1 MFQEEVKTIGGLRL
15 HVIPTKKYKTNT
27 LVLKMKAPLC
37 ERDVTMRALV
47 PYVLQNATERHPSM
61 KALRT
66 YLDELYGAT
75 LQVDLAKKGEN
86 HIITIRM
93 DIANEKFLGD
103 TSPLLREALTL
114 FSDMLFRPFTE
125 GDGFSV
131 AIVEQEKRALKQK
144 IQSLF
149 DDKMR
154 YAQHRLME
162 EMYKGSPYALDVHGK
177 LEDVDSI
184 DAKRL
189 YEHYEHMLKHDEID
203 LYIVGDVML
212 ADVEHDVAERFS
224 LEVRPPRSI
233 ATPTIIRRTDVQEVV
248 EKQDVKQGKL
258 HLGYRTNT
266 TYNDP
271 DYDALQ
277 VWNGIFGGFAHSKLF
292 INVREKASLAYY
304 AASRIE
310 SHQGMMMVMAGID
323 PSKYERALEIIHAQA
338 EAMRNG
344 QFSDEEIVQTKA
356 VIRNQLLETI
366 DTARGMIEMSYH
378 NVIATNQRP
387 LQQWLE
393 GIEKVTREDIVRV
406 GEKIELDTIYFLTEK
421 EGEKK

>member
-1 MFQEEVKTIGGLRL
+1 MFQEEVKEIGGLRL

-37 ERDVTMRALV
+37 EQDVTMRAMI
-47 PYVLQNATERHPSM
+47 PYVLQSATERHPSM
-61 KALRT
+61 GALRT

-75 LQVDLAKKGEN
+75 LQVDLAKKGEH

-93 DIANEKFLGD
+93 DIANEKFLGG
-103 TSPLLREALTL
+103 TSPLLRDALTL
-114 FSDMLFRPFTE
+114 LSDMLFRPLTE
-125 GDGFSV
+125 QGGFSV
-131 AIVEQEKRALKQK
+131 SIVEQEKRALKQK

-154 YAQHRLME
+154 YAQHRLIE

-177 LEDVDSI
+177 LQNVDPI

-189 YEHYEHMLKHDEID
+189 YEHYEYMLKHDEID

-224 LEVRPPRSI
+224 LAARPSRS
-233 ATPTIIRRTDVQEVV
+233 TSTSSLPKRTHVQEVV

-258 HLGYRTNT
+258 HLGYRTNI
-266 TYNDP
+266 TYNDV

-292 INVREKASLAYY
+292 IHVREKASLAYY

-310 SHQGMMMVMAGID
+310 SHQGMMMVMAGIE
-323 PSKYERALEIIHAQA
+323 PSNYNRALEIIHAQA
-338 EAMRNG
+338 EAMRTG
-344 QFSDEEIVQTKA
+344 QFSDEEIIQTKA
-356 VIRNQLLETI
+356 VIRNQLLETV
-366 DTARGMIEMSYH
+366 DTARGMIEISYH
-378 NVIATNQRP
+378 NVMATRQRP
-387 LQQWLE
+387 LDEWLE
-393 GIEKVTREDIVRV
+393 GIEKVTREDIVRI

-421 EGEKK
+421 DGEKQ

>member
-1 MFQEEVKTIGGLRL
+1 MFQEEVKEVGGLRL

-37 ERDVTMRALV
+37 EQDVTMRALI

-75 LQVDLAKKGEN
+75 LQVDLAKKGEH
-86 HIITIRM
+86 HIVTIRI
-93 DIANEKFLGD
+93 DVANEKFLGG
-103 TSPLLREALTL
+103 TSPLLRDAMALL
-114 FSDMLFRPFTE
+114 SDMLFRPLTE
-125 GDGFSV
+125 QGGFSV
-131 AIVEQEKRALKQK
+131 SIVEQEKRALKQK

-154 YAQHRLME
+154 YAQHRLIE

-177 LEDVDSI
+177 RHDVDSI

-189 YEHYEHMLKHDEID
+189 YKHYEHMLKHDEID
-203 LYIVGDVML
+203 LYVVGDVML
-212 ADVEHDVAERFS
+212 DDIEHDVAERFS
-224 LEVRPPRSI
+224 LEARSRRSTT
-233 ATPTIIRRTDVQEVV
+233 TPTRMKRTNVQEIV

-258 HLGYRTNT
+258 HLGYQTNT
-266 TYNDP
+266 TYNDA

-277 VWNGIFGGFAHSKLF
+277 VWNGIFGGFTHSKLF

-310 SHQGMMMVMAGID
+310 SHQGMMMVMAGIE
-323 PSKYERALEIIHAQA
+323 PSNYERALEIIHAQA

-344 QFSDEEIVQTKA
+344 QFSDEEIAQTKA

-366 DTARGMIEMSYH
+366 DTARGMIELSYH
-378 NVIATNQRP
+378 NVIATRQRP
-387 LQQWLE
+387 FHEWLE

-406 GEKIELDTIYFLTEK
+406 GENVELDTIYFLTEK
-421 EGEKK
+421 DGEKR

>member
-37 ERDVTMRALV
+37 ERDITMRALV

-61 KALRT
+61 KAFRT

-75 LQVDLAKKGEN
+75 LQVDLAKKGE
-86 HIITIRM
+86 HHVITIRM
-93 DIANEKFLGD
+93 DVANEKFLGD

-114 FSDMLFRPFTE
+114 FSDMLFRPLTE
-125 GDGFSV
+125 QGGFSV
-131 AIVEQEKRALKQK
+131 TIVEQEKRALKQK

-154 YAQHRLME
+154 YAQHRLIE

-177 LEDVDSI
+177 LNDVDTI

-189 YEHYEHMLKHDEID
+189 YKHYEHMLKHDEID
-203 LYIVGDVML
+203 LYIVGDVTL
-212 ADVEHDVAERFS
+212 TDVEHDVAERFS
-224 LEVRPPRSI
+224 LEARPLRSI
-233 ATPTIIRRTDVQEVV
+233 ETTTLAKRTNVQEVI

-266 TYNDP
+266 TYNDA
-271 DYDALQ
+271 DYNALQ

-292 INVREKASLAYY
+292 MNVREKASLAYY

-310 SHQGMMMVMAGID
+310 SHQGMIMVMAGIE
-323 PSKYERALEIIHAQA
+323 PGNYGRALEIIHAQA

-344 QFSDEEIVQTKA
+344 QFSDEEIIQTKA

-366 DTARGMIEMSYH
+366 DTARGMIEISYH
-378 NVIATNQRP
+378 NVIATRQHP
-387 LQQWLE
+387 LDEWLE
-393 GIEKVTREDIVRV
+393 GIEKVTREDIVRI

-421 EGEKK
+421 EGEKQ

>member
-1 MFQEEVKTIGGLRL
+1 MFQEEVKEIGGLRL

-37 ERDVTMRALV
+37 EQDVTMRAMI
-47 PYVLQNATERHPSM
+47 PYVLQSATERHPSM
-61 KALRT
+61 GALRT

-75 LQVDLAKKGEN
+75 LQVDLAKKGEH

-93 DIANEKFLGD
+93 DIANEKFLGG
-103 TSPLLREALTL
+103 TSPLLRDALTL
-114 FSDMLFRPFTE
+114 LSDMLFRPLTE
-125 GDGFSV
+125 QGGFSV
-131 AIVEQEKRALKQK
+131 SIVEQEKRALKQK

-154 YAQHRLME
+154 YAQHRLIE

-177 LEDVDSI
+177 LQNVDPI

-189 YEHYEHMLKHDEID
+189 YEHYEYMLKHDEID

-212 ADVEHDVAERFS
+212 ADVEHDVAERFPLAARPSRSTSPSS
-224 LEVRPPRSI
+224 LPK
-233 ATPTIIRRTDVQEVV
+233 RTHVQEVV

-258 HLGYRTNT
+258 HLGYRTNI
-266 TYNDP
+266 TYNDV

-292 INVREKASLAYY
+292 IHVREKASLAYY

-310 SHQGMMMVMAGID
+310 SHQGMMMVMAGIE
-323 PSKYERALEIIHAQA
+323 PSNYNRALEIIHAQA
-338 EAMRNG
+338 EAMRTG
-344 QFSDEEIVQTKA
+344 QFSDEEIIQTKA
-356 VIRNQLLETI
+356 VIRNQLLETV
-366 DTARGMIEMSYH
+366 DTARGMIEISYH
-378 NVIATNQRP
+378 NVMATRQRP
-387 LQQWLE
+387 LDEWLE
-393 GIEKVTREDIVRV
+393 GIEKVTREDIVRI

-421 EGEKK
+421 DGEKQ

>member
-1 MFQEEVKTIGGLRL
+1 
-15 HVIPTKKYKTNT
+15 
-27 LVLKMKAPLC
+27 
-37 ERDVTMRALV
+37 
-47 PYVLQNATERHPSM
+47 
-61 KALRT
+61 
-66 YLDELYGAT
+66 
-75 LQVDLAKKGEN
+75 
-86 HIITIRM
+86 
-93 DIANEKFLGD
+93 
-103 TSPLLREALTL
+103 
-114 FSDMLFRPFTE
+114 
-125 GDGFSV
+125 
-131 AIVEQEKRALKQK
+131 
-144 IQSLF
+144 
-149 DDKMR
+149 MR

-212 ADVEHDVAERFS
+212 ADVEHDVAERFP

-233 ATPTIIRRTDVQEVV
+233 ATPTITIRTDVQEVV

-393 GIEKVTREDIVRV
+393 GIEK
-406 GEKIELDTIYFLTEK
+406 
-421 EGEKK
+421 